1 MSGSGI
7 YCIETTD
14 WERSGMPQPSVR
26 HLLRLIESI
35 DGTPFIHR
43 TFSSWEEL
51 SRLLVQA
58 TRESN
63 DGFPVLYVASH
74 GTDYGLTAMQKQSGR
89 RRARS
94 VDLAELAAPLRGRGA
109 GRVLFL
115 SACEMMRRRSS
126 VLRSFLAETELEA
139 VMGYGREVTWLE
151 SAQLELGL
159 LSWLCHGFDGKAAS
173 LDRTVRRAT
182 GTQELIRR
190 LDLRLA
196 TRGRKSRAVSQ
207 RGTRVPCP

>member
-1 MSGSGI
+1 MPGAGI

-14 WERSGMPQPSVR
+14 WESSGPQPSAR
-26 HLLRLIESI
+26 HMLRLIESI

-51 SRLLVQA
+51 SGLLVRA

-63 DGFPVLYVASH
+63 EDFPVLYLASH
-74 GTDYGLTAMQKQSGR
+74 GTEWGLTATQAQGKR
-89 RRARS
+89 RRMRS
-94 VDLAELAAPLRGRGA
+94 IDLAELAEPLRGRGA
-109 GRVLFL
+109 GRILFL

-126 VLRSFLAETELEA
+126 VLHSFLAETDLEG
-139 VMGYGREVTWLE
+139 VIGYGRGVTWLE

-159 LSWLCHGFDGKAAS
+159 LALLCHGFDGKASS
-173 LDRTVRRAT
+173 LDRTVRQAA
-182 GTQELIRR
+182 GTRELMRR

-196 TRGRKSRAVSQ
+196 TRRKR
-207 RGTRVPCP
+207 

>member
-1 MSGSGI
+1 MAGAGI

-14 WERSGMPQPSVR
+14 WESSGPQPSAR
-26 HLLRLIESI
+26 HMLRLIESI

-51 SRLLVQA
+51 SGLLVRA

-63 DGFPVLYVASH
+63 EDFPVLYLASH
-74 GTDYGLTAMQKQSGR
+74 GTEWGLTATQAQGKR
-89 RRARS
+89 RHMRS
-94 VDLAELAAPLRGRGA
+94 IDLAELAEPLRGRGA
-109 GRVLFL
+109 GRILFL

-126 VLRSFLAETELEA
+126 VLHSFLAETDLEG
-139 VMGYGREVTWLE
+139 VIGYGRGVTWLE

-159 LSWLCHGFDGKAAS
+159 LALLCHGFDGKASS
-173 LDRTVRRAT
+173 LDRTVKQAA
-182 GTQELIRR
+182 GTRELMRR

-196 TRGRKSRAVSQ
+196 TRRKR
-207 RGTRVPCP
+207 

>member
-1 MSGSGI
+1 MAGAGI

-14 WERSGMPQPSVR
+14 WESSGPQPSAR
-26 HLLRLIESI
+26 HMLRLIESI

-51 SRLLVQA
+51 SGLLVRA

-63 DGFPVLYVASH
+63 EDFPVLYLASH
-74 GTDYGLTAMQKQSGR
+74 GTEWGLTATQAQGKR
-89 RRARS
+89 RRMRS
-94 VDLAELAAPLRGRGA
+94 IDLAELAEPLRGRGA
-109 GRVLFL
+109 GRILFL

-126 VLRSFLAETELEA
+126 VLHSFLAETDLEG
-139 VMGYGREVTWLE
+139 VIGYGRGVTWLE

-159 LSWLCHGFDGKAAS
+159 LALLCHGFDGKASS
-173 LDRTVRRAT
+173 LDRTVRQAA
-182 GTQELIRR
+182 GTRELMRR

-196 TRGRKSRAVSQ
+196 TRRKR
-207 RGTRVPCP
+207 

>member
-1 MSGSGI
+1 MSGPGI
-7 YCIETTD
+7 YCIETTN
-14 WERSGMPQPSVR
+14 WERAGAPQPSVR
-26 HLLRLIESI
+26 HMLRLLESI
-35 DGTPFIHR
+35 DGTPFKHR

-51 SRLLVQA
+51 SILLVQA
-58 TRESN
+58 PRESN

-74 GTDYGLTAMQKQSGR
+74 GTDYGLTATQKRGGR
-89 RRARS
+89 NRSRS
-94 VDLAELAAPLRGRGA
+94 VDLAELATPLRGRGA

-151 SAQLELGL
+151 STQLELGL

-173 LDRTVRRAT
+173 LDRTVKRAT
-182 GTQELIRR
+182 GTRELIRR

-196 TRGRKSRAVSQ
+196 TRRRKSRSVSQ
-207 RGTRVPCP
+207 RGTRVSCP

>member
-1 MSGSGI
+1 MPGAGI

-14 WERSGMPQPSVR
+14 WESSGPQPSAR
-26 HLLRLIESI
+26 HMLRLIESI

-51 SRLLVQA
+51 SGLLVRA

-63 DGFPVLYVASH
+63 EDFPVLYLASH
-74 GTDYGLTAMQKQSGR
+74 GTEWGLTAMQAQGKR

-94 VDLAELAAPLRGRGA
+94 IDLAELAEPLRGRGA
-109 GRVLFL
+109 GRILFI

-126 VLRSFLAETELEA
+126 VLRTFLAETDFEA
-139 VMGYGREVTWLE
+139 VLGYGRGVTWLE

-159 LSWLCHGFDGKAAS
+159 LSWLCHDFDGKASS
-173 LDRTVRRAT
+173 LDRTVKQAT
-182 GTQELIRR
+182 GVRELMRR
-190 LDLRLA
+190 LDLRLV
-196 TRGRKSRAVSQ
+196 TRRKV
-207 RGTRVPCP
+207 